1 MLVELVPEIR
11 FDTAAAAI
19 EQLAHAVAGH
29 TADQGDADEQGNRDL
44 HFAERLL
51 ASQRVDPVL
60 QEPGAEGDEEVG
72 DYDQRKP
79 EGVRSEVGPQEGQQG
94 PQFVHMLDCNVTGPR
109 DPGKSHFKEGLMTRT
124 LLTVLA
130 VVGVAACGGGER
142 RDVATADSLS
152 RDLQLAPV
160 DTSAELNDQPAPDPA
175 PAAEEPAPPPAP
187 APKPAPKPKPAA
199 PKPQPA
205 APAPAAEPAP
215 APAPAPSLAVGTA
228 ISATTDA
235 EIRSRKN
242 KVGDEVTATVASD
255 VKDAAGRVVIPA
267 GSKVILKVTAIKP
280 SDSRS
285 DTTGTLTLDAV
296 GVEVNGSERPIVAT
310 ISGVRTRLEGSGTD
324 ANDVAKVAGGT
335 AAGAIVGRV
344 LGGSSKGAIIGG
356 IIGGAVGTQRAI
368 ETKDRDVVLPQGT
381 SVTLTLD
388 QTLASS

>member
-1 MLVELVPEIR
+1 
-11 FDTAAAAI
+11 
-19 EQLAHAVAGH
+19 
-29 TADQGDADEQGNRDL
+29 
-44 HFAERLL
+44 
-51 ASQRVDPVL
+51 
-60 QEPGAEGDEEVG
+60 
-72 DYDQRKP
+72 
-79 EGVRSEVGPQEGQQG
+79 
-94 PQFVHMLDCNVTGPR
+94 
-109 DPGKSHFKEGLMTRT
+109 MTRT

-130 VVGVAACGGGER
+130 VVGLAACGGGER

-160 DTSAELNDQPAPDPA
+160 DTSAELNDQPASEPAPVAQAPTPA
-175 PAAEEPAPPPAP
+175 PAAPRPAPR
-187 APKPAPKPKPAA
+187 PAA

-205 APAPAAEPAP
+205 APAPAATPATPAAP
-215 APAPAPSLAVGTA
+215 AAIPALAAGTSITA
-228 ISATTDA
+228 ITDA

-255 VKDAAGRVVIPA
+255 VKDAGGRTVIPA

-280 SDSRS
+280 SDSKS

-296 GVEVNGSERPIVAT
+296 GVEVGGTEKPIVAT
-310 ISGVRTRLEGSGTD
+310 ISGVRTKLEGRGTD

-344 LGGSSKGAIIGG
+344 LGGSSKGAVIGG

-381 SVTLTLD
+381 TVTLTLD
-388 QTLASS
+388 DRLVVSS

>member
-1 MLVELVPEIR
+1 
-11 FDTAAAAI
+11 
-19 EQLAHAVAGH
+19 
-29 TADQGDADEQGNRDL
+29 
-44 HFAERLL
+44 
-51 ASQRVDPVL
+51 
-60 QEPGAEGDEEVG
+60 
-72 DYDQRKP
+72 
-79 EGVRSEVGPQEGQQG
+79 
-94 PQFVHMLDCNVTGPR
+94 
-109 DPGKSHFKEGLMTRT
+109 MTRT

-130 VVGVAACGGGER
+130 VVGVAACGNGER

-160 DTSAELNDQPAPDPA
+160 DTSAELNDQPAPEPA
-175 PAAEEPAPPPAP
+175 PAAEEPAPTPAP
-187 APKPAPKPKPAA
+187 AAPKPAPKPKPAA
-199 PKPQPA
+199 AKPQPA

-215 APAPAPSLAVGTA
+215 APAPAPSLAAGTA

-255 VKDAAGRVVIPA
+255 VKDAGGRVVIPA

-280 SDSRS
+280 SDSKS

-310 ISGVRTRLEGSGTD
+310 ISGIRTKLEGRGTD
-324 ANDVAKVAGGT
+324 ANDIAKVAGGT

-356 IIGGAVGTQRAI
+356 IIGGAVGTQRAV
-368 ETKDRDVVLPQGT
+368 ETKDRDIVLPQGT

-388 QTLASS
+388 QQLASS